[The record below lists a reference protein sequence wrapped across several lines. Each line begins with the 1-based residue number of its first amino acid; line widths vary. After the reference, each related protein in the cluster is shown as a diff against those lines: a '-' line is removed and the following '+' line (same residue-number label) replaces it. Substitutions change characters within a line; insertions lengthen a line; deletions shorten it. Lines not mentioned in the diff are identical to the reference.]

1 MAYKIIINAGKRQ
14 FTKLVGLAAGLLAA
28 LRKKKK
34 HTVLNVDIGDDAVV
48 YTKGDKMLAFAKR
61 WLPVFSQQPTLE
73 TLNRLGDE
81 GRVFVYGNVP
91 NVLMRAFQ
99 NGVIISIR
107 HPDGTWG
114 NVAGTAPY
122 DEVIIPEFRDQ
133 TQPPL
138 YSQRAVYLIKASADG
153 TTICLLADTCLDTVT
168 GYVRAQLMSPVTL
181 EYSGGGWQA
190 AVPVTGERVGRDH
203 AVDVTDGQTVA
214 VFGYDMDGLNIWS
227 CRGTPAWQHTL
238 NSFMP
243 PITNEHK
250 LAVAD
255 GYVLFTGFSYADW
268 IGPDTGAAVWA
279 GILYTDAGTTST
291 VYDSGVLEGVLIT
304 IVGASGGEWYGM
316 ATFVGIDRNPN
327 AYDTAYAIITR
338 VGVIT
343 GYVRNP
349 DTGVETHSGTVTT
362 VVVAAGVGGSV
373 STLYSDTYEG
383 VLRVSDGGT
392 SYAAPKYP
400 EISLSAADTFDAA
413 VSIIINSHITVYSR
427 GANGAWTQDMAL
439 DVGGSVAQAS
449 SNLIGYRTPPPY
461 TSTIRWNGSE
471 SISQSGF
478 CLMSRETVSCRPH
491 GAFYENR
498 PTDGNISIV
507 LLRQNEAGSAW
518 LGAALVRDSD
528 GRYTE
533 VCRFSAPVDEFNRTT
548 ITAAASPD
556 LAVVAVLRASSATVV
571 MTEVYVRSGGTYE
584 RVYSRAEANMTTP
597 YGGFIAE
604 VAADGT
610 QAMFGVLDTL
620 IVLRVKQGTL
630 EEGEKRVVEA
640 DRVLV
645 GFRGVGGTSAY
656 PLVFLDIPD
665 EGVFFNAQTG
675 QAFQTITRPLI
686 HVAPR
691 PTMIE
696 PENGAPYV
704 FGDNTVL
711 EYRLAPPASNDTG
724 GSEEV

>member
-1 MAYKIIINAGKRQ
+1 MAYRIIINAGKRQ

-81 GRVFVYGNVP
+81 GRVSVYGNVP

-138 YSQRAVYLIKASADG
+138 YSQREVYLVKASADG

-181 EYSGGGWQA
+181 EYSGGGWQPT
-190 AVPVTGERVGRDH
+190 VPVTGERPGRDH
-203 AVDVTDGQTVA
+203 AVDTTDGQMVA
-214 VFGYDMDGLNIWS
+214 VFDYALGGLNIWS
-227 CRGTPAWQHTL
+227 CRGTPTWQHTL
-238 NSFMP
+238 VGFMP
-243 PITNEHK
+243 PVPGDNDVR
-250 LAVAD
+250 LAAAD
-255 GYVLFTGFSYADW
+255 GYVLWVGVVVADW
-268 IGPDTGAAVWA
+268 TGQTTNSYVWA
-279 GILYTDAGTTST
+279 GIFYTAAGTTSV
-291 VYDSGVLEGVLIT
+291 VYDSGML
-304 IVGASGGEWYGM
+304 VGAIITNLGYYKATSGN
-316 ATFVGIDRNPN
+316 IDRNPET
-327 AYDTAYAIITR
+327 YGLAYAIMTS
-338 VGVIT
+338 VCAIT
-343 GYVRNP
+343 GHTYDMP
-349 DTGVETHSGTVTT
+349 TGIETFSGTVTT
-362 VVVAAGVGGSV
+362 VVVAAGAGGAV
-373 STLYSDTYEG
+373 STLYSDTY
-383 VLRVSDGGT
+383 DGLLCIYNDHTGAVT
-392 SYAAPKYP
+392 LYYP
-400 EISLSAADTFDAA
+400 EISFSGADIFEAA
-413 VSIIINSHITVYSR
+413 VKLIIDGQITVYSR
-427 GANGAWTQDMAL
+427 GASGAWTQDVAL
-439 DVGGSVAQAS
+439 DVGGSVDRAG

-461 TSTIRWNGSE
+461 TSVIQWNGSE
-471 SISQSGF
+471 RISQDGY
-478 CLMSRETVSCRPH
+478 CLIVFTTRTCRAH

-498 PTDGNISIV
+498 TSHGDISFV
-507 LLRQNEAGSAW
+507 AMRLDETGTEQW
-518 LGAALVRDSD
+518 QALVLIHEDD

-533 VCRFSAPVDEFNRTT
+533 ILRFAGLNDTF
-548 ITAAASPD
+548 SPD
-556 LAVVAVLRASSATVV
+556 AGMAMSADRSIVAVMWAPTLTTASLD
-571 MTEVYVRSGGTYE
+571 VYMRSGSAYE
-584 RVYSRAEANMTTP
+584 RIYRSEEPYFYSALIESA
-597 YGGFIAE
+597 AE
-604 VAADGT
+604 VSADGSR
-610 QAMFGVLDTL
+610 VLFNVASTM
-620 IVLRVKQGTL
+620 IALRVKLGTL
-630 EEGEKRVVEA
+630 EEGEKRVVEI
-640 DRVLV
+640 DRVLTSHW
-645 GFRGVGGTSAY
+645 GRNGTSAY
-656 PLVFLDIPD
+656 PLVYPDIPD